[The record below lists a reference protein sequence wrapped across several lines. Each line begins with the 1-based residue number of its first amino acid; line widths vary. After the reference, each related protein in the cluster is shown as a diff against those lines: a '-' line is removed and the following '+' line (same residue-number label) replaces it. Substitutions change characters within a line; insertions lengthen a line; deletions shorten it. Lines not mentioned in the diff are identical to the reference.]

1 MHLKLEVSAT
11 AVGAFQPNKA
21 RSSSQFPCSQVLT
34 LSPTSSRLTTMLLT
48 SLPPS
53 AGYQFRAP
61 RNCAR
66 AARSVLRPPCGVLAN
81 RLTSGS
87 SESFVKRHQE
97 VQQDSEWYGPEQPD
111 HPVSPAAV
119 AAAPATAATR
129 GDVRLMTSFTKFLKS
144 NKLDLSALFC
154 SEAVLSAD
162 SQLVCDPRAGHH
174 TELLSEFLVS
184 GALRVGVP
192 PSCPPPS
199 THLTSPHP
207 PHQSSSQ
214 LLSEFLV
221 SGALRVGEELPH
233 WFVNGN
239 MRGAIKCWMATR
251 PAAAVLAEVAAGNGG
266 AVLADAH
273 PLAQR
278 RRELAAAV
286 SEHAP
291 AAVAGAAALV
301 DNLLAAMPVWSPG
314 GPVAEMAGWEPAAG
328 VTATAEDVAL
338 LHCFGALVYGSR
350 LDVAVFLQ
358 QLCGADPFSW
368 AMAQVAQGVI
378 SEPEPWLLE
387 RFFMSRHTVGEALPL
402 WFAKWGVREEI
413 GKWLRDPKAAELVQK
428 LLEARG
434 VAADGAVPEEA
445 AAAAAGGSAGAA
457 AASTTDPRDDL
468 ANLEASAAGLLCSA
482 LLRHGVMLS
491 RSLVDASLSCRRD
504 VRLYDS
510 ADAPHSVDLLATCS
524 PPEAA
529 LVAVAVQVPCG
540 DDDAAAE
547 AAAVVRQAKER
558 LEWLCFLL
566 RRRAEAGGLVGPQAG
581 VAKVLLL
588 RGEGE
593 VALPESVVQYL
604 EQSGVLSVWAS
615 ELPLKDA

>member
-174 TELLSEFLVS
+174 TE
-184 GALRVGVP
+184 
-192 PSCPPPS
+192 
-199 THLTSPHP
+199 
-207 PHQSSSQ
+207 